1 MNDKNNLFDLD
12 INLLKNMN
20 ALVLPKTKMY
30 DKQNKLFDLAI
41 KGEGHSDLILI
52 SETPSCLNAY
62 TYNI

>member
-12 INLLKNMN
+12 INSLTNMK

-30 DKQNKLFDLAI
+30 DKLNKIFDLAI

-52 SETPSCLNAY
+52 SET
-62 TYNI
+62 